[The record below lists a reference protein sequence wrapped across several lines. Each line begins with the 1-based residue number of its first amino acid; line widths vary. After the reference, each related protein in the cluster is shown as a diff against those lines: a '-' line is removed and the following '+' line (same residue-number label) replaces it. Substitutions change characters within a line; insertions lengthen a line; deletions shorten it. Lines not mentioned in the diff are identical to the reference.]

1 MFNPPIDPETGRGP
15 SRPRL
20 RESADQPRD
29 NRERALD
36 ALGTRLLRAAAKG
49 DREECARV
57 CEESARITAR
67 YDDGLRYANPGP
79 VLGPLPQDEQRLLD
93 AQLDRM
99 SDAMLDPAIV
109 GEIRDEARA
118 ILADD
123 WAAEARRDAAAEASA
138 RLARTL
144 PNGSTRC
151 RQLPV
156 RGLPDRSIRRFVAR
170 THYTTGN
177 LVGRQENGAGR
188 VIPLKSVHMGTTTLT
203 IYAA

>member
-15 SRPRL
+15 SRPRI

-57 CEESARITAR
+57 CEESARVTAQ
-67 YDDGLRYANPGP
+67 YDDGVRYANPGP
-79 VLGPLPQDEQRLLD
+79 VLGPLPADEQRLLD

-99 SDAMLDPAIV
+99 SDAMLDPAVI
-109 GEIRDEARA
+109 GEVRDEARA

-138 RLARTL
+138 RLACPL
-144 PNGSTRC
+144 PIRSTRC

-156 RGLPDRSIRRFVAR
+156 CGLPDRSRRRFVAR

-177 LVGRQENGAGR
+177 LVGTQGNGADR
-188 VIPLKSVHMGTTTLT
+188 VIPLNTVHMGTTTLT